1 LCRARLD
8 TNLTPMATPSR
19 SLIQAL
25 RATVVRLQAG
35 ATFQWAH
42 MGHCNCGHLAQSL
55 TSLEPAE
62 IHRRALQRSGDWTT
76 QALEIGDLEH
86 CPATG
91 LPIDEIFRT
100 MLEAG
105 LTTRDIADLE
115 SLSSRVVLAALP
127 PEARELDKRNRD
139 HAVLY
144 LRTWAQV
151 LEEQLALSERDV
163 PERSGEYAIEA
174 LAPVI
179 ARDVA

>member
-1 LCRARLD
+1 
-8 TNLTPMATPSR
+8 MATPSR
-19 SLIQAL
+19 ALIHAL
-25 RATVVRLQAG
+25 RATVVRLESG

-55 TSLEPAE
+55 TSLAPAE

-127 PEARELDKRNRD
+127 PEARDLDKRKRE

-144 LRTWAQV
+144 LRTWAEV
-151 LEEQLALSERDV
+151 LEEQLALAERDA
-163 PERSGEYAIEA
+163 PERSGEHT
-174 LAPVI
+174 I
-179 ARDVA
+179 ADVAPLFDRKLA

>member
-1 LCRARLD
+1 
-8 TNLTPMATPSR
+8 MATPSR
-19 SLIQAL
+19 ALIHAL
-25 RATVVRLQAG
+25 RTTAVRLDSG

-55 TSLEPAE
+55 TSLAPAE
-62 IHRRALQRSGDWTT
+62 IHRRALERAGDWTT
-76 QALEIGDLEH
+76 QALEIGDVEH

-127 PEARELDKRNRD
+127 PEARELDKRKRE

-144 LRTWAQV
+144 FRTWAEV
-151 LEEQLALSERDV
+151 LEEQLAIAERDA
-163 PERSGEYAIEA
+163 PERSGEHAIA
-174 LAPVI
+174 
-179 ARDVA
+179 DVAPLFDRKLA